1 MNKLTITRPDDMHLH
16 LRDGAALA
24 GVAGASARQFGRGII
39 MPNLKP
45 AIISVEQAL
54 DYRQRI
60 LLALPN
66 ESGFQPLMT
75 LYLTDNTPADEIDK
89 LADSQYVH
97 AVKYYPA
104 GATTNSEEGVTD
116 IENIYPVLERM
127 EKRDVPFLVHGEVAD
142 DDVDIFDKE
151 LVFIET
157 VLLPLTERFPGLRI
171 VFEHI
176 STGTAADA
184 VKDGPETLSAT
195 ITAQH
200 LLYNRNAMFQGGIR
214 PHYYCLPVLKRERS
228 RLSLVKAAVSGHPR
242 FFLGTDSAPHGR
254 ASKESACGCAGIYSA
269 PAALE
274 IYAEIFE
281 EEGQLDQLE
290 AFASFNGADFYGL
303 PRNEDKVTLEKVD
316 WQIPDSLSFAEDE
329 IIPLKA
335 GETCHW
341 KLVENE

>member
-116 IENIYPVLERM
+116 IENIYSVLERM